1 MSRWAHWLSTWNRI
15 CHCSFVSNR
24 SFLLFSNEYLI
35 LWIGGRNFLF
45 SLYFPRFFSLFCR
58 GWLWNSNEY
67 HLQVHCS
74 WEWDSVSYL
83 WSFLYPYFC
92 WQPEWQT
99 FDLAWTYLGA
109 KRSGFVSEIPPIL
122 YFFWVRWT
130 AWTRHDWYNCRL
142 AGILTQKNV
151 LIILYYTNKLH
162 NENHVSRQE
171 RSLIIPPS

>member
-67 HLQVHCS
+67 HLQVFCS

-83 WSFLYPYFC
+83 WSFFISIFLLTTWVTNVWSRLNLSRCQAFWLCLRDSPISLFLLGSLDGMDKT
-92 WQPEWQT
+92 WLIQLQT
-99 FDLAWTYLGA
+99 GRNLDTEECANY
-109 KRSGFVSEIPPIL
+109 SIL
-122 YFFWVRWT
+122 
-130 AWTRHDWYNCRL
+130 
-142 AGILTQKNV
+142 
-151 LIILYYTNKLH
+151 
-162 NENHVSRQE
+162 
-171 RSLIIPPS
+171 